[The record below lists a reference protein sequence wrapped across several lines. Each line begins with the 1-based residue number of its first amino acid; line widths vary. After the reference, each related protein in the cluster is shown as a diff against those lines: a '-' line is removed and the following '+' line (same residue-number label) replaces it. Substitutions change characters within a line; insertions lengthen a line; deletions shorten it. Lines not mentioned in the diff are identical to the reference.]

1 MKRFMILFL
10 LVIPAFIAS
19 ASVSFSTSENAEKYM
34 NAASLIDNE
43 EATASVD
50 TVLNLTDFSYFSLG
64 IYDNPDDKQS
74 VEEVVLD
81 LIRDGDEIKAVE
93 DVEVRFTVKYKGD
106 FDLSLLAG
114 NPDDQNTGRK
124 DVIHWKAELI
134 DDESDAITVW
144 TGRGH
149 QEDDDDYKEV
159 VIYSHDSADGNYVS
173 DILQI
178 RLETVDLSDSDQ
190 QPAKLEEPLTVFI
203 RPKGE

>member
-1 MKRFMILFL
+1 MKRFMILVL

-19 ASVSFSTSENAEKYM
+19 ATVSFSTSENAEKYM
-34 NAASLIDNE
+34 NAASLFNNE

-50 TVLNLTDFSYFSLG
+50 AVLNLTDFSYFSLG
-64 IYDNPDDKQS
+64 IYDNPDDSQS

-93 DVEVRFTVKYKGD
+93 DVEVRFTVKYKGG

-124 DVIHWKAELI
+124 DVIHWKAGLI
-134 DDESDAITVW
+134 DDESDAVTVW
-144 TGRGH
+144 TDRGH
-149 QEDDDDYKEV
+149 QEGDYKEV
-159 VIYSHDSADGNYVS
+159 VIYRHDSADGNYVS

-190 QPAKLEEPLTVFI
+190 PPAKLEEPLTVFI

>member
-1 MKRFMILFL
+1 MKRFMILVL

-19 ASVSFSTSENAEKYM
+19 ATVSFSTSENAEKYM
-34 NAASLIDNE
+34 NAASLFNNE

-50 TVLNLTDFSYFSLG
+50 AVLNLTDFSYFSLG
-64 IYDNPDDKQS
+64 IYDNPDDSQS

-93 DVEVRFTVKYKGD
+93 DVEVRFTVKYKGG

-124 DVIHWKAELI
+124 DVIHWKAGLI
-134 DDESDAITVW
+134 DDEC
-144 TGRGH
+144 RGH
-149 QEDDDDYKEV
+149 QEGDYKEV

>member
-1 MKRFMILFL
+1 MKRFMILVL

-19 ASVSFSTSENAEKYM
+19 ATVSFSTSENAEKYM
-34 NAASLIDNE
+34 NAASLFNNE

-50 TVLNLTDFSYFSLG
+50 AVLNLTDFSYFSLG
-64 IYDNPDDKQS
+64 IYDNPDDSQS

-93 DVEVRFTVKYKGD
+93 DVEVRFTVKYIGG

-134 DDESDAITVW
+134 DDESDAVTVW

-149 QEDDDDYKEV
+149 QEGDYKEV